1 MQNRTLAL
9 GLIALSLIPFS
20 AAFMF
25 YERPQDTKETTTQ
38 NAQADNTPLVR
49 DYSPIIGP
57 EGAPVTI
64 VEFFDPSCE
73 GCRAMHPYVK
83 QIQAAYPDN
92 VRLVLRYVLFHK
104 GSEEAVRILETAR
117 EQGVY
122 EPVLDAVMEA
132 QPQWHD
138 DPDVTAA
145 WDAAESAGLDVE
157 TARAGMDSPE
167 IDRIIQQD
175 AADVK
180 AVGISGTPTFYVN
193 GDNLSRLGPQ
203 ELYDLVSSKVES
215 SQ

>member
-1 MQNRTLAL
+1 MRTRTLVV
-9 GLIALSLIPFS
+9 SLVLLCLAIFA
-20 AAFMF
+20 AAFVL
-25 YERPQDTKETTTQ
+25 YDRSEGTNEPAVVEK
-38 NAQADNTPLVR
+38 TPLVR
-49 DYSPIIGP
+49 DYSPVIGP
-57 EGAPVTI
+57 EDAPVTI

-73 GCRAMHPYVK
+73 ACRAMYPYVK
-83 QIQAAYPDN
+83 QIMAAYPDK

-117 EQGVY
+117 EQAIY

-145 WDAAESAGLDVE
+145 WDAAKSAGLDVE
-157 TARAGMDSPE
+157 AARASMNSSE
-167 IDRIIQQD
+167 IDDIIQQD

-193 GDNLSRLGPQ
+193 GEQLSRLGPQ

>member
-1 MQNRTLAL
+1 MRTRTLVT
-9 GLIALSLIPFS
+9 SLVLFCLVVF
-20 AAFMF
+20 AGAFVI
-25 YERPQDTKETTTQ
+25 YDRSQGTNEPAVVEK
-38 NAQADNTPLVR
+38 TPLVR

-57 EGAPVTI
+57 EDAQVTI

-83 QIQAAYPDN
+83 QIMAAYPDK

-117 EQGVY
+117 EQGIY
-122 EPVLDAVMEA
+122 EPVLDAVMKA

-138 DPDVTAA
+138 DPNVTAA
-145 WDAAESAGLDVE
+145 WDAAESAGLDAE
-157 TARAGMDSPE
+157 AARASMNSPE
-167 IDRIIQQD
+167 IDGIIQQD

-193 GDNLSRLGPQ
+193 GDSLSRLGPQ
-203 ELYDLVSSKVES
+203 ELYDLVKSKVES
-215 SQ
+215 LE